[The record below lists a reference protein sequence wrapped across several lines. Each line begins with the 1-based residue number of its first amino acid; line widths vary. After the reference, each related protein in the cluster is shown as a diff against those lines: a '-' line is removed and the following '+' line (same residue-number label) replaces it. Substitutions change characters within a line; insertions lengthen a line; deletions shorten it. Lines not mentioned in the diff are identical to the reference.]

1 MPDSVRVLYIYDAD
15 DPMAPTPA
23 ELTRAADIVVETAHS
38 VDDAL
43 DRLTAAVFD
52 CVLSTHQLPGGD
64 GVALVRRIR
73 EFDSEIPVVLHPHRG
88 TERVASAAISAGVTD
103 YIENNPDS
111 DQGEQVATRL
121 VDAVSELR
129 HDSGSQIREL
139 TKATDDA
146 LWLVSS
152 GWETALFV
160 NSAYSSVWGQPEA
173 AFRADPTA
181 FLDAVHP
188 DDRPQAERAVDR
200 LTDGE
205 SVELELRADPTAEF
219 ERRVLLQAEP
229 IFGPAGSV
237 ARIAGASREVTEQR
251 AQQRRLR
258 EQQET
263 VNSIFNALP
272 DVLYT
277 FDTQGYL
284 LRWNDQ
290 LEAETGYTSS
300 EIEEMYI
307 TDFVPAEEVAPI
319 TESFQ
324 EIIENRNSVTL
335 ESAFE
340 TKAGERVP
348 FEFTGGPLET
358 PDGDLRG
365 FTGIG
370 RNISDRKKRQRRFEA
385 VFDNTYQFTG
395 LMSPDGTLLEVN
407 KTAVEFAGQDRDEL
421 VGTKIWDA
429 YWFQTNEAAR
439 QSARQ
444 AVETASD
451 GEFFR
456 EQVAVQG
463 SNREAVIDFSVRPV
477 VGEEGHVEL
486 LIPEGRDISRLSQRE
501 RQLEVT
507 NRFLRHNI
515 RNKLTTIQGYATLV
529 SEADDEQM
537 RSYGTPITR
546 AAIKMEETAEMARN
560 IHKLIERDPS
570 PVTVDLVDKLEQAIA
585 LAHDRYP
592 AADITADIPN
602 SPDVMSL
609 ASLDKALAELL
620 AILLGSAT
628 SAHVSLDGAGT
639 DGDTA
644 AVTIQ
649 ATDGAVSPVEQEVL
663 TGDIDIIDID
673 QTKHAE
679 GLGVWYVYWHVWYSG
694 GRIETTSDGDCVHV
708 YLPLA

>member
-1 MPDSVRVLYIYDAD
+1 MGDSIRVLYVYDAD
-15 DPMAPTPA
+15 GPATPTPA
-23 ELTRAADIVVETAHS
+23 ELTRATDIVVETAHS
-38 VDDAL
+38 VDGAL

-52 CVLSTHQLPGGD
+52 CVLSTYQLSEGD
-64 GVALVRRIR
+64 GVALLRRIR
-73 EFDSEIPVVLHPHRG
+73 GFDSEIPVVLHPHRG
-88 TERVASAAISAGVTD
+88 TERVASEAISAGVTD
-103 YIENNPDS
+103 YIQNNPDS
-111 DQGEQVATRL
+111 EQVATRL
-121 VDAVSELR
+121 VDAVSGPR

-152 GWETALFV
+152 GWETVLFV

-173 AFRADPTA
+173 AFRADPTS

-200 LTDGE
+200 LTEGE

-229 IFGPAGSV
+229 VFDPAGSV

-258 EQQET
+258 EQQQT

-324 EIIENRNSVTL
+324 EIIENQSSVTL

-358 PDGDLRG
+358 ADGDLRG

-407 KTAVEFAGQDRDEL
+407 KAAVEFAGQDRDEL

-429 YWFQTNEAAR
+429 YWFQTNETAR

-444 AVETASD
+444 AVETARD

-456 EQVAVQG
+456 EQITVQG

-501 RQLEVT
+501 QQLEVT

-515 RNKLTTIQGYATLV
+515 RNKLTTIQGYGTLV

-537 RSYGTPITR
+537 RSYAAPITR
-546 AAIKMEETAEMARN
+546 AATEVEETAEMARN
-560 IHKLIERDPS
+560 IHELIERDPS
-570 PVTVDLVDKLEQAIA
+570 PATVDLVDKLDRAIA
-585 LAHDRYP
+585 LARDRYP
-592 AADITADIPN
+592 AADITAEIPT
-602 SPDVMSL
+602 
-609 ASLDKALAELL
+609 SLDVTSLVSLDEALAELL
-620 AILLGSAT
+620 AILLRNAA
-628 SAHVSLDGAGT
+628 SAHVSLSVAGT

-644 AVTIQ
+644 AVTVQ
-649 ATDGAVSPVEQEVL
+649 TTDGAVPPVEREVL
-663 TGDIDIIDID
+663 TGDIDID
-673 QTKHAE
+673 QTKHAQ

-694 GRIETTSDGDCVHV
+694 GRVEITGDGDCIHVH
-708 YLPLA
+708 LPLA

>member
-1 MPDSVRVLYIYDAD
+1 VIDSIRVLYLYDAD
-15 DPMAPTPA
+15 DPVAPTPA

-38 VDDAL
+38 VSEAL

-52 CVLSTHQLPGGD
+52 CVLSTYQLAEGN
-64 GVALVRRIR
+64 GVALLRRIR

-88 TERVASAAISAGVTD
+88 TERVASEAISAGVTD
-103 YIENNPDS
+103 YIENDPDS
-111 DQGEQVATRL
+111 DQGEQLATRL
-121 VDAVSELR
+121 VDAVDEPR
-129 HDSGSQIREL
+129 HDSGSRIREL
-139 TKATDDA
+139 TEATDDV

-152 GWETALFV
+152 GWETVLFV
-160 NSAYSSVWGQPEA
+160 NSAYSSVWGQPET

-188 DDRPQAERAVDR
+188 EDRPQAERAVDR

-205 SVELELRADPTAEF
+205 SVELELRVDPTEEF
-219 ERRVLLQAEP
+219 ERRVLFQAEP
-229 IFGPAGSV
+229 ILGPAGSV

-251 AQQRRLR
+251 AKQRRLR
-258 EQQET
+258 RQQQT

-284 LRWNDQ
+284 LRWNER

-340 TKAGERVP
+340 TKSGERVP

-358 PDGDLRG
+358 ADGDLRG

-395 LMSPDGTLLEVN
+395 LMSSDGTLLEVN
-407 KTAVEFAGQDRDEL
+407 KTAVEFAGLDRGEL
-421 VGTKIWDA
+421 VGTKIWDT
-429 YWFQTNEAAR
+429 YFFQTNESAR

-444 AVETASD
+444 AVETARD
-451 GEFFR
+451 GELFR
-456 EQVAVQG
+456 EQITVQG
-463 SNREAVIDFSVRPV
+463 ANREAAIDFSVRPV
-477 VGEEGHVEL
+477 VGEDGRVEL

-515 RNKLTTIQGYATLV
+515 RNKLTTIQGYGTLV

-537 RSYGTPITR
+537 RSYGTQITG
-546 AAIKMEETAEMARN
+546 AATEVEETAEMARN
-560 IHKLIERDPS
+560 IHKLIKRNPS
-570 PVTVDLVDKLEQAIA
+570 PATVDLADRLDRAVA
-585 LAHDRYP
+585 LVRDRYP
-592 AADITADIPN
+592 TADITAHTPN
-602 SPDVMSL
+602 SPDVTSL
-609 ASLDKALAELL
+609 VSLDEALAELL
-620 AILLGSAT
+620 ATVLENAA
-628 SAHVSLDGAGT
+628 SAHLSLSVAGT

-649 ATDGAVSPVEQEVL
+649 TTDGAVPPVEREVL
-663 TGDIDIIDID
+663 TGEIDID
-673 QTKHAE
+673 QTKHAQ

-694 GRIETTSDGDCVHV
+694 GRIEITGDGDCIHVH
-708 YLPLA
+708 LPLA